1 MTLISKPINLS
12 TEANLLYEIYKT
24 LKKINIASG
33 SSGSQNLAQTLLIDN
48 KTNDI
53 PIVSNDGNSYGYIID
68 EHIQIGNET
77 SGIKRLTME
86 EDNYA
91 FLSNVRFTFD
101 GKGIDMNTSSDGL
114 GIPRVTTTQMNA
126 IAFPTDGMLVWN
138 TTEGKIYQFNGTVWE
153 PLSNPP
159 QTLAQTLAEDN
170 KTNDIPIVSNNEMA
184 TVDVNDAYT
193 SLGYDTQAFVM
204 TNAVIKL
211 YSYVPVV
218 FDSTVSTDF
227 NTPVLNYNGAEV
239 ATVDQLTALSS
250 LETIPTDTF
259 VTLGLGRELTENY
272 YDTSNVGTGGL
283 FLDKTIIFPENS
295 TIPFQAG
302 YVEDSVTPTPV
313 TLLPYRFTTD
323 AYVFYQGARVTDITI
338 QPEDVCT
345 LKWDGNNSTDGI
357 QIWFLSIV
365 SKNASLM
372 LQFTQSGTSG
382 PSIVTGSASGLRG
395 ASITSTSRVSDG
407 DFRIVFSLPILADA
421 LDCYKNSATIPLNL
435 IGDFGSSIING
446 WQFSI
451 IDDYTVRVV
460 SISDFFNT
468 GAPSDSVVGEPTLLE
483 IKFKN

>member
-1 MTLISKPINLS
+1 MAKWDFKIVGASFVKETVGSDVQFRSQSFMQPSFDLEGDKIVMKESGQ
-12 TEANLLYEIYKT
+12 YKT
-24 LKKINIASG
+24 AISFTQIGEIAG
-33 SSGSQNLAQTLLIDN
+33 VAPTDLEDAYDKLIDLVENFNGGEGTPQNLAQVLTQG
-48 KTNDI
+48 DI
-53 PIVSNDGNSYGYIID
+53 STYTVPI
-68 EHIQIGNET
+68 
-77 SGIKRLTME
+77 
-86 EDNYA
+86 
-91 FLSNVRFTFD
+91 
-101 GKGIDMNTSSDGL
+101 
-114 GIPRVTTTQMNA
+114 P
-126 IAFPTDGMLVWN
+126 
-138 TTEGKIYQFNGTVWE
+138 
-153 PLSNPP
+153 
-159 QTLAQTLAEDN
+159 
-170 KTNDIPIVSNNEMA
+170 NN
-184 TVDVNDAYT
+184 
-193 SLGYDTQAFVM
+193 
-204 TNAVIKL
+204 
-211 YSYVPVV
+211 
-218 FDSTVSTDF
+218 
-227 NTPVLNYNGAEV
+227 
-239 ATVDQLTALSS
+239 
-250 LETIPTDTF
+250 TF
-259 VTLGLGRELTENY
+259 VTFDLGRELTENY
-272 YDTSNVGTGGL
+272 FTTDDVGTGGL

-468 GAPSDSVVGEPTLLE
+468 GALSDSVVGEPTLLE